1 MPSTNFIEFI
11 GNTGKTYNYYNSDYY
26 NYESP
31 ILKHLPDVIDK
42 RFTLTFSI
50 YHTNFHSTWRS
61 VIRITD
67 DYSNS
72 YSSYR

>member
-11 GNTGKTYNYYNSDYY
+11 GSTPKTYDYYNSDYY
-26 NYESP
+26 NSESP
-31 ILKHLPDVIDK
+31 ILKYLPDVIDQ

-50 YHTNFHSTWRS
+50 YHENFHSTWRS

-67 DYSNS
+67 DFTSSYSN
-72 YSSYR
+72 YR